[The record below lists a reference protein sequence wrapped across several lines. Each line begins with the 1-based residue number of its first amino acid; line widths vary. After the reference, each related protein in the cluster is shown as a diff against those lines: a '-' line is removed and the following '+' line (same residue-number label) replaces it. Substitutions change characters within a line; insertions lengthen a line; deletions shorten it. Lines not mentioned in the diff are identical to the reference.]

1 MTIQDPKGSYYGGS
15 LGGPVF
21 KKVMTFVLQAEHV
34 APTGTKVLPVAL
46 TQAELRQK
54 ERRETAATAQAS
66 LKSR

>member
-1 MTIQDPKGSYYGGS
+1 
-15 LGGPVF
+15 
-21 KKVMTFVLQAEHV
+21 MTFVLQAEHV

-54 ERRETAATAQAS
+54 ERRETAATTQAR

>member
-1 MTIQDPKGSYYGGS
+1 
-15 LGGPVF
+15 
-21 KKVMTFVLQAEHV
+21 MTFVLQSEHV

-54 ERRETAATAQAS
+54 ESRAKASTTQAS

>member
-1 MTIQDPKGSYYGGS
+1 
-15 LGGPVF
+15 
-21 KKVMTFVLQAEHV
+21 VMTFVLQSEHV

-54 ERRETAATAQAS
+54 ERREKASTTQAS